1 MAGMPESETNNYFRF
16 LADAYEAVVNDMPL
30 PSPESYYLS
39 AALKQNA
46 SMLSASLK
54 TPYMKYFLKMNVS
67 DILGSVK
74 CPVMA
79 LNGTKDI
86 QVSCDRNLTLLR
98 QGLPGSYFES
108 VPVTGS
114 GSDRDSSSGSNFRS
128 ATAPTAETSSV
139 SRSSSVSV
147 PENFSVNVIRAEAGL
162 NHLFQHCN
170 TGEVSEYKEI
180 EETFSPDVLTEMTA
194 WLRTLFAR

>member
-1 MAGMPESETNNYFRF
+1 
-16 LADAYEAVVNDMPL
+16 MPL
-30 PSPESYYLS
+30 PSPDSYYLS

-54 TPYMKYFLKMNVS
+54 TPYMKHFLKMNVS
-67 DILGSVK
+67 GILGSVK

-86 QVSCDRNLTLLR
+86 QVSCDRNLSLLR
-98 QGLPGSYFES
+98 QGLPGGYSES
-108 VPVTGS
+108 VPAADSRSERGS
-114 GSDRDSSSGSNFRS
+114 GSGSNFRS

-147 PENFSVNVIRAEAGL
+147 PENSYINVIRAETGL
-162 NHLFQHCN
+162 NHLFQHCQ
-170 TGEVSEYKEI
+170 TGAVSEYKEI
-180 EETFSPDVLTEMTA
+180 EETFSQDVLAEMIT
-194 WLRTLFAR
+194 WLHSLFAR